1 MSDKRYRIAFVI
13 DYIISDYSNI
23 LLDGIK
29 SACKD
34 FNIELLIFPIGELH
48 SVQYAFDYQYVAVTG
63 LLNFSNVDG
72 IIFASGTQ
80 MHYLK
85 KSELESYLKSY
96 KLLPS
101 VSISV
106 AIPGIPSITVDCSN
120 AYKEL
125 IDNLINVQKCRK
137 FGIMGVRSHSNE
149 VRTRTKILKS
159 LLEERGFS
167 QNDVYFWRTNFD
179 YGVTMNELE
188 AYYDANKK
196 FDFDAIISL
205 NDEQAFAC
213 IDFCKKHHFRVPEDV
228 IVVGFDNIK
237 KDELFFP
244 TVTSIDQRVFNQGY
258 ESVSMVK
265 DIIDGKSV
273 KENKIIEA
281 TCVVRQSSTRFE
293 NKQPETNYLLY
304 KKSSANNLENYN
316 ALSEWYEKKNQI
328 FQITRFYN
336 EMQYDM
342 TQDQL
347 RKRINNDVKS
357 FGVTA
362 FAIVLYENPIETTT
376 PFDYFTMPKKA
387 HLFSAF
393 DYATDYDSSKTSDD
407 FIFDPNKEIL
417 PPGLIQF
424 NSEGIY
430 IISLFH
436 NTLQYG
442 YIVFRRGTYDIA
454 IYDLLSKIIS
464 TIMASVHSFTL
475 VHNEHIKFQSKYNK
489 LDIIANTDELTGLY
503 NRRGFYDIGQT
514 TLKFAQAMN
523 QSGLI
528 VYSDMDGLKKIN
540 DTFGHE
546 TGDHAIIAESI
557 ILKSNFRS
565 NDVVARIGGD
575 EFVMLCPGLTKEN
588 FARIKNQIDKDCKN
602 WTAKEKTPYQL
613 SISMGCVEYP
623 AVGIGYQLTPLLS
636 EADSMLY
643 MEKRSKKAKLEN

>member
-1 MSDKRYRIAFVI
+1 MSDKRYRIALVI
-13 DYIISDYSNI
+13 DYIISDYSNT

-63 LLNFSNVDG
+63 LLNSSNVDG

-80 MHYLK
+80 MHYLTK
-85 KSELESYLKSY
+85 PELASYLKSY
-96 KLLPS
+96 KLLPA

-106 AIPGIPSITVDCSN
+106 EIPGIPSITVDCAN
-120 AYKEL
+120 AYREL
-125 IDNLINVQKCRK
+125 IDNLINVQKCKK
-137 FGIMGVRSHSNE
+137 FGIMGVRSNSSE
-149 VRTRTKILKS
+149 VRTRTRILKA
-159 LLEERGFS
+159 LLEERGFG
-167 QNDVYFWRTNFD
+167 QKDVHFWKANFD
-179 YGVTMNELE
+179 YGVTMNELDT
-188 AYYDANKK
+188 YYNVNKK

-213 IDFCKKHHFRVPEDV
+213 IDFCKKHHFRVPEDIV
-228 IVVGFDNIK
+228 IAGFDNIK
-237 KDELFFP
+237 RDELFFP
-244 TVTSIDQRVFNQGY
+244 TITSIDQKVFEQGY
-258 ESVSMVK
+258 TSVSTIK

-273 KENKIIEA
+273 QKNKVIDA
-281 TCVVRQSSTRFE
+281 TCMIRQSTTRFE
-293 NKQPETNYLLY
+293 NYTPETNYLFY
-304 KKSSANNLENYN
+304 KNLHVERLENFN
-316 ALSEWYEKKNQI
+316 TISEWYQKKNQI

-342 TQDQL
+342 TQEQL
-347 RKRINNDVKS
+347 RKRINNDVKC

-362 FAIVLYENPIETTT
+362 LAIVLYENPIEMTT

-387 HLFSAF
+387 HLFATF
-393 DYATDYDSSKTSDD
+393 DYATDYDSTSSNDD
-407 FIFDPNKEIL
+407 VIFDPNKEIL
-417 PPGLIQF
+417 PQGFVNF

-430 IISLFH
+430 VISLFH

-442 YIVFRRGTYDIA
+442 YIIFRRGTYDIA

-464 TIMASVHSFTL
+464 TIISSVHSFML

-546 TGDHAIIAESI
+546 TGDHAIIAESV

-565 NDVVARIGGD
+565 NDVVARLAGD
-575 EFVMLCPGLTKEN
+575 EFVMLCPGLTKEV
-588 FARIKNQIDKDCKN
+588 FSRIKNQINKDCKK
-602 WTAKEKTPYQL
+602 WTEKNKSPFLL

-643 MEKRSKKAKLEN
+643 MEKRSKKAKYEN